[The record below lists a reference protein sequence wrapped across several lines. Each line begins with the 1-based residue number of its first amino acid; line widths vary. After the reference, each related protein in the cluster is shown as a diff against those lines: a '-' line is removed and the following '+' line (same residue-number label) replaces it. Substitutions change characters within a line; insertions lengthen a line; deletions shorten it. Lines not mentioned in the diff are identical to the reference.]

1 MMPLTIMRMN
11 SRIKIRNLVMAVVI
25 CGLSSLTSAIAT
37 ATPSDESDVRNAIQH
52 TFDQLKAGEY
62 AALYDSL
69 PASSKSRMPKDRFMS
84 GLQRSQGFFQ
94 LQRIE
99 IGPVRVSGDI
109 AVADTVMYAHIA
121 KPLDADGKLVVQQYV
136 IREGGSWHVVTGD
149 NATINRFLKN
159 NPSFARRFPIK
170 RPNAYVNQNGKWVAI
185 PLGGRR

>member
-1 MMPLTIMRMN
+1 MMSIMN
-11 SRIKIRNLVMAVVI
+11 SQMKIKSLVLILI
-25 CGLSSLTSAIAT
+25 CGLNCIPTASLSA

-52 TFDQLKAGEY
+52 TFDQLKNGQS

-69 PASSKSRMPKDRFMS
+69 PSSTRSRLPKDRFVN
-84 GLQRSQGFFQ
+84 GLERSQGFFQ

-121 KPLDADGKLVVQQYV
+121 KPFDGDGKLVVQQYL

-149 NATINRFLKN
+149 NATINRFLKS
-159 NPSFARRFPIK
+159 NPKFARRFPS
-170 RPNAYVNQNGKWVAI
+170 
-185 PLGGRR
+185 

>member
-1 MMPLTIMRMN
+1 MMSLMN
-11 SRIKIRNLVMAVVI
+11 SRMKTRSLAVI
-25 CGLSSLTSAIAT
+25 LTCALSSILTASLRA

-52 TFDQLKAGEY
+52 TFDQLKNGQY

-69 PASSKSRMPKDRFMS
+69 PSSTRSRLPKDRFLN
-84 GLQRSQGFFQ
+84 GLQRSQGLFQ

-121 KPLDADGKLVVQQYV
+121 KPLDGDGKLVVQQYL

-170 RPNAYVNQNGKWVAI
+170 KPNAYLNQNGKWIAI
-185 PLGGRR
+185 PLGGRRS